1 MAGFL
6 NILRCARF
14 WLWAGPLLAW
24 LAFCFW
30 YGNTAGPL
38 SAEEIERFTEQARQN
53 GQAEVQIANLRRFME
68 QDDGD
73 QFLMVNLL
81 LLAGSGASGESGTS
95 ALGDV
100 DVETPASAPL
110 DARSEAEPGSEA
122 EPKTEAE
129 PSAGSNGA
137 ASGSSALGGESSE
150 ALLDRYMAHM
160 LPALLRRASHP
171 ALAGP
176 TVFQA
181 MDLAGIEGAE
191 VWGSVGV
198 VRYRSRRDI
207 MEIALDPVFAGKHEF
222 KVAALEKTIAV
233 PMAPDLYLSDLR
245 LLLLVLLSLAGL
257 ADALWRCRPS
267 A

>member
-1 MAGFL
+1 MAEFS

-38 SAEEIERFTEQARQN
+38 SAEEIERFAEQARQS
-53 GQAEVQIANLRRFME
+53 GRAEAQIADLRRFME

-81 LLAGSGASGESGTS
+81 LLAGSGAAG
-95 ALGDV
+95 
-100 DVETPASAPL
+100 AS
-110 DARSEAEPGSEA
+110 
-122 EPKTEAE
+122 
-129 PSAGSNGA
+129 GA
-137 ASGSSALGGESSE
+137 ASGPSALSGESSE
-150 ALLDRYMAHM
+150 ALMARYMEYM
-160 LPALLRRASHP
+160 LPAMLRRASHP
-171 ALAGP
+171 ALVGP
-176 TVFQA
+176 ALFQA

-191 VWGSVGV
+191 DWGSVGL
-198 VRYRSRRDI
+198 VRYRSRRDL
-207 MEIALDPVFAGKHEF
+207 MEIALNPVFAGKHEF

-245 LLLLVLLSLAGL
+245 LLLLLVLLSLVGL
-257 ADALWRCRPS
+257 ADALWRRRPGS
-267 A
+267 

>member
-1 MAGFL
+1 MAEFS

-38 SAEEIERFTEQARQN
+38 SAEEIERFAEQARQS
-53 GQAEVQIANLRRFME
+53 GRAEAQIADLRRFME

-81 LLAGSGASGESGTS
+81 LLAGSGAAG
-95 ALGDV
+95 
-100 DVETPASAPL
+100 AS
-110 DARSEAEPGSEA
+110 
-122 EPKTEAE
+122 
-129 PSAGSNGA
+129 GA
-137 ASGSSALGGESSE
+137 ASGPSALNGESSE
-150 ALLDRYMAHM
+150 ALMARYMEYM
-160 LPALLRRASHP
+160 LPAMLRRASHP
-171 ALAGP
+171 ALVGP
-176 TVFQA
+176 ALFQA

-191 VWGSVGV
+191 DWGSVGL
-198 VRYRSRRDI
+198 VRYRSRRDL
-207 MEIALDPVFAGKHEF
+207 MEIALNPVFAGKHEF

-245 LLLLVLLSLAGL
+245 LLLLLVLLSLVGL
-257 ADALWRCRPS
+257 ADALWRRRPGS
-267 A
+267 

>member
-6 NILRCARF
+6 NILRCAWF

-30 YGNTAGPL
+30 YANTAGPL
-38 SAEEIERFTEQARQN
+38 SAEEIERFAEQARQN
-53 GQAEVQIANLRRFME
+53 GQAEAQIANLRRFME

-81 LLAGSGASGESGTS
+81 LLAGSDATGES
-95 ALGDV
+95 
-100 DVETPASAPL
+100 
-110 DARSEAEPGSEA
+110 
-122 EPKTEAE
+122 
-129 PSAGSNGA
+129 GA
-137 ASGSSALGGESSE
+137 ASGPSAPDEESSE
-150 ALLDRYMAHM
+150 ALMARYMEHM
-160 LPALLRRASHP
+160 LPAMLRRASHP
-171 ALAGP
+171 ALVGP
-176 TVFQA
+176 AVFQA

-233 PMAPDLYLSDLR
+233 PMSPDLYLSDLR
-245 LLLLVLLSLAGL
+245 LLLLLVLLSLVGL
-257 ADALWRCRPS
+257 ADALWRRRPS